1 MHSWCIILLIVPNK
15 LVKHLLHSLK
25 KMAKGG
31 IKKAIRYLDKYLS
44 AERSYFSGREIYRC
58 FLFD

>member
-15 LVKHLLHSLK
+15 LVKHLLHSLE

-31 IKKAIRYLDKYLS
+31 IKKAIRYLDK
-44 AERSYFSGREIYRC
+44 
-58 FLFD
+58 